1 MQGESVPKRGV
12 PQPIRGGP
20 IKFGR
25 YLLEARIAVGGTA
38 EVYLARPLPP
48 EDEAGTKDAGVV
60 HVAATEA
67 PRLIIKRLLPHF
79 LIDPEGR
86 TMFEREAALHTAVHH
101 ENVVQV
107 YGSGLSDTG
116 EPYLAMEYVD
126 GVDAYRLLRRFRN
139 EGRALP
145 NHVAVH
151 IISKVL
157 AALESV
163 HSATDDQ
170 GTPLGIIH
178 RDVTPS
184 NLYLSKDGRVK
195 LGDFGIARST
205 QRATMR
211 NAASAMLKGK
221 IAYLAPE
228 QVAGEPF
235 DYRADL
241 FSVATV
247 LTEMVI
253 GKPLFPGGGQLAILL
268 AIRDCRIDPLRE
280 AKERLPKV
288 LFDSLICALS
298 RDPKARFQSAAQF
311 ASSIKDLDPTPDVTA
326 KQLGTYVTRA
336 QTGSELA
343 ASSDGG
349 GPRSSRTIGTPPP
362 LPATRKRT
370 PPPLP
375 TPFNSDDA
383 GAHPRVIPEA
393 RASEP
398 DADGEPKI
406 DSSQIS
412 DVLASLGEGPV
423 SLAEA
428 PSSGRVSESQLKT
441 GAGDDLDEH
450 ALHASLAGHADPAD
464 HAGRVSHADPVGHA
478 DRTGDAHN
486 ANEAT
491 TAQYAPLPSLVITVN
506 GERHGPWAFARLVEA
521 IATGEL
527 GARDQVSYMGRGL
540 QHIED
545 VDDLVRFLPA
555 KTTTTTNRMRG
566 PGAPDFHD
574 DLHSTNMLDV
584 LLRILETQDTGVLFA
599 DGASFGKAASSRKE
613 LYFKNGKLLHVS
625 STNASE
631 LFGEYLVRRGALR
644 REQLEVALN
653 VLPRYGGRMGD
664 TLIALGLV
672 GPVEIFRAIREQG
685 RDRVADIFRWQY
697 GTVSFYRGQTP
708 PHVEFPLDV
717 ELPDLMIAGLEA
729 SWPDDSPLE
738 RYESRFDDVLT
749 RTEPT
754 RRALAKGVKWPPL
767 VGGVLTLCAAPEGV
781 TVRDLLQK
789 TCGGVLG
796 SGDVLRAVEILLAAG
811 FVGWKV

>member
-1 MQGESVPKRGV
+1 MRAKGSLSIVQGESVPKRGV

-38 EVYLARPLPP
+38 EVYLARPLP
-48 EDEAGTKDAGVV
+48 EGVEAASP
-60 HVAATEA
+60 A
-67 PRLIIKRLLPHF
+67 PLLIIKRLLPHF

-86 TMFEREAALHTAVHH
+86 TMFEREAALHTAVNH
-101 ENVVQV
+101 ENVVKV
-107 YGSGLSDTG
+107 FGSGLSDTG

-126 GVDAYRLLRRFRN
+126 GVDTYRLLRRFRS
-139 EGRALP
+139 EGKLLP
-145 NHVAVH
+145 THVAVH
-151 IISKVL
+151 VVSKVL

-163 HSATDDQ
+163 HTAKDEA

-247 LTEMVI
+247 LTEMAI

-280 AKERLPKV
+280 ARDLMPPL
-288 LFDSLICALS
+288 LFDALLCALS
-298 RDPKARFQSAAQF
+298 RDPKARFQSAAAF
-311 ASSIKDLDPTPDVTA
+311 ARAIASLDPTPEATA
-326 KQLGTYVTRA
+326 TELGVYVTRA
-336 QTGSELA
+336 QMGVP
-343 ASSDGG
+343 SDGG
-349 GPRSSRTIGTPPP
+349 RGPVSNRPKGVPPP
-362 LPATRKRT
+362 LPPSAGGVRKRT
-370 PPPLP
+370 PPPLRSP
-375 TPFNSDDA
+375 LRDPFEEEAPVS
-383 GAHPRVIPEA
+383 RSSQVPEHVQEQ
-393 RASEP
+393 ASERTSQTMVQNGQRR
-398 DADGEPKI
+398 ADEDGN
-406 DSSQIS
+406 
-412 DVLASLGEGPV
+412 
-423 SLAEA
+423 
-428 PSSGRVSESQLKT
+428 PSEQ
-441 GAGDDLDEH
+441 
-450 ALHASLAGHADPAD
+450 
-464 HAGRVSHADPVGHA
+464 
-478 DRTGDAHN
+478 
-486 ANEAT
+486 T
-491 TAQYAPLPSLVITVN
+491 TAQYAPLPSLVVAADGT
-506 GERHGPWAFARLVEA
+506 RRGPWSFARLVEA
-521 IATGEL
+521 IATGDV
-527 GARDQVSYMGRGL
+527 GARDRVAFMGREL
-540 QHIED
+540 AR
-545 VDDLVRFLPA
+545 VDEVEELVRFLPA
-555 KTTTTTNRMRG
+555 KTTTTTSQVKG

-574 DLHSTNMLDV
+574 DLHTTTMVDV
-584 LLRILETQDTGVLFA
+584 LLRILEVQDTGVLFA
-599 DGASFGKAASSRKE
+599 EGSIETGKGDDGKTTSGRKE

-631 LFGEYLVRRGALR
+631 LFGEYLVRRGTLR
-644 REQLEVALN
+644 RDQLDIALD

-672 GPVEIFRAIREQG
+672 GPVDIFRAIREQG
-685 RDRVADIFRWQY
+685 RDRVADIFRWQK

-717 ELPDLMIAGLEA
+717 ELADLMIAGLEA

-738 RYESRFDDVLT
+738 RYQGRFDDTLV
-749 RTEPT
+749 RCEPS
-754 RRALAKGVKWPPL
+754 RRGLVKAIKWPPL
-767 VGGVLTLCAAPEGV
+767 VGGVLNLCANRPEGIS
-781 TVRDLLQK
+781 VRDLLTK
-789 TCGGVLG
+789 TCGGTLG
-796 SGDVLRAVEILLAAG
+796 SGDVLRAVEVLLAAE
-811 FVGWKV
+811 FVTWKK